1 MPEPTLTS
9 NGPATASREA
19 RLQALGA
26 EIRAL
31 RRERGL
37 STAALADRCGV
48 SRSMISQ
55 VERGLAAPSLEV
67 LWSLARALDV
77 PIGTFFQ
84 GDGPQGNP
92 PDGHHAPG
100 TEPGRASGA
109 TPGSLTSGPAATV
122 VRAGERKRLGLTP
135 SLTYQLLSPNLQHQ
149 IELVWIE
156 YGPGEAGPVT
166 PFQHA
171 GEEQMV
177 VIAGRMQMWIA
188 GDIYPLEAG
197 DSITFDS
204 ALPHRALNPYSEP
217 ATVIAAITPPSF

>member
-1 MPEPTLTS
+1 MTDQLLTT
-9 NGPATASREA
+9 TAPGTGSRET

-26 EIRAL
+26 GIRAL

-37 STAALADRCGV
+37 TTATLAAKCGV

-55 VERGLAAPSLEV
+55 VERGLAAPSLDV
-67 LWSLARALDV
+67 LWGLARALDV

-84 GDGPQGNP
+84 GYYPALD
-92 PDGHHAPG
+92 
-100 TEPGRASGA
+100 PGRAPGITAPGA
-109 TPGSLTSGPAATV
+109 AVTV

-135 SLTYQLLSPNLQHQ
+135 SLTYQLLSPDVQHQ
-149 IELVWIE
+149 IEMIWVE
-156 YGPGEAGPVT
+156 YGPGESGPAT

-177 VIAGRMQMWIA
+177 VIEGKMQMWIA
-188 GDIYPLEAG
+188 GEIYPLEAG

>member
-1 MPEPTLTS
+1 MTDQLLPP
-9 NGPATASREA
+9 PAQAAASREA

-26 EIRAL
+26 GIRAM

-37 STAALADRCGV
+37 TTAGLADRCGV

-55 VERGLAAPSLEV
+55 VERGLAAPSLDV

-84 GDGPQGNP
+84 GNDPSLTPG
-92 PDGHHAPG
+92 HAPG
-100 TEPGRASGA
+100 NLVTGASV
-109 TPGSLTSGPAATV
+109 TV

-135 SLTYQLLSPNLQHQ
+135 SLTYQLLSPDLQHQ
-149 IELVWIE
+149 IEMVWIE
-156 YGPGEAGPVT
+156 YGPGESGPVT

-177 VIAGRMQMWIA
+177 VIKGRMQMWIA
-188 GDIYPLEAG
+188 GEIYPLEEG

-204 ALPHRALNPYSEP
+204 AIPHRAQNPYSEP